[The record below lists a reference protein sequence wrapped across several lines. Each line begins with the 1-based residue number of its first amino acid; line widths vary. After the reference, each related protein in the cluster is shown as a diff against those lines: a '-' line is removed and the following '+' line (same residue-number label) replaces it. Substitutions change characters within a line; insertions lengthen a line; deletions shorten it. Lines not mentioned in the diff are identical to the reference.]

1 MNSICCR
8 TLPTMVGLTAAANSV
23 KVTQRCTEMNSN
35 TATVDQDRS
44 TTTTGERVL
53 SVEEDGATRSGL
65 TELVRTWGFLAEAGA
80 DGEEGLEKVS
90 SFRPSIVVSDLVMPR
105 RTGLELLEALR
116 DSDPS
121 IAVILLTAQGTVESA
136 VEAIRSG

>member
-1 MNSICCR
+1 MVKGVKFTSPGSLMTAHSTMTESERTTNS
-8 TLPTMVGLTAAANSV
+8 A
-23 KVTQRCTEMNSN
+23 TE
-35 TATVDQDRS
+35 
-44 TTTTGERVL
+44 GVL
-53 SVEEDGATRSGL
+53 IVEDDGATRSGL
-65 TELVRTWGFLAEAGA
+65 TELVRTWGFLAEAAA